1 MPNSRVFPTF
11 HVSQLREFR
20 TSDDELFPGRVP
32 EWPEPVIVDG
42 VEEWPVEA
50 IIDERRC
57 GRGMRYLV
65 RFVNQGPSE
74 DRWLSGSLLK
84 DNEALD
90 RWLEKRPED

>member
-1 MPNSRVFPTF
+1 
-11 HVSQLREFR
+11 
-20 TSDDELFPGRVP
+20 
-32 EWPEPVIVDG
+32 
-42 VEEWPVEA
+42 
-50 IIDERRC
+50 
-57 GRGMRYLV
+57 MRYLV